1 MTKTYKTYRRP
12 YRLLLPLAAALVL
25 LLGTAPVTWGQ
36 QNESKPSAPRVKSSP
51 SSPRSSGVRSSP
63 RSSPRT
69 SSRPSS
75 RATSPSTRS
84 GMSRSKAGSTSG
96 KTVTR
101 TYPRSGSGTS
111 VRPMVPANR
120 DQGPRRYDGP
130 WRESNPP
137 RGVHPPSGGSRVGGG
152 SGHDRGHDYGHGHGY
167 YGRGSRG
174 YYPYY
179 YYSNY
184 PRYYGSFFSF
194 GLGYYPHY
202 YYSPYA
208 YSPYAYDYPYYP
220 GYPRYGRAAAYEPQG
235 ALDLN
240 VKPKDT
246 QVFVNGY
253 YVGTTGDFD
262 GWPRY
267 LWLDEDTYELIF
279 YKEGYETLVKEIAV
293 RPDLVIDVKLR
304 MQPGKSVAPEE
315 LTRYRGESDRSED
328 DRYDRDRERYDR
340 ERYDRERDVR
350 GGDDRGGDDRD
361 RYEVEYG
368 TAPRS
373 DRAPAPPEELEARTE
388 AGRVHVTISP
398 PEASVYLDGR
408 FVGIG
413 GELSSVKEGLLMDPG
428 EHHLQIFYPGH
439 ETREQ
444 TFTVAAGQ
452 EVKVEIDLAE

>member
-1 MTKTYKTYRRP
+1 MTTTTYKAYRRHG
-12 YRLLLPLAAALVL
+12 RFLLPLAAAFAL
-25 LLGTAPVTWGQ
+25 LLGTAPAAWGQ
-36 QNESKPSAPRVKSSP
+36 QHESKPSAPRVKSGS
-51 SSPRSSGVRSSP
+51 SSPRSSGVL

-69 SSRPSS
+69 SAPPSS
-75 RATSPSTRS
+75 RPTGPSARS
-84 GMSRSKAGSTSG
+84 GGSGTQAS
-96 KTVTR
+96 
-101 TYPRSGSGTS
+101 PRSGSETR
-111 VRPMVPANR
+111 VRPLLPADR
-120 DQGPRRYDGP
+120 SESPRGYDGP

-137 RGVHPPSGGSRVGGG
+137 RGVQPPPGGSRVGGG
-152 SGHDRGHDYGHGHGY
+152 SGHGHGHGY
-167 YGRGSRG
+167 HGRGSHG

-179 YYSNY
+179 YYRNY

-194 GLGYYPHY
+194 GLGYFPHY
-202 YYSPYA
+202 Y

-220 GYPRYGRAAAYEPQG
+220 RYGRAVAYEPQG

-279 YKEGYETLVKEIAV
+279 YKDGYETSVKEIAV
-293 RPDLVIDVKLR
+293 RRDLVIDVKLR
-304 MQPGKSVAPEE
+304 MQPGNSAAPED
-315 LTRYRGESDRSED
+315 LTRYRGESDRRED

-340 ERYDRERDVR
+340 ERDDRERYDR
-350 GGDDRGGDDRD
+350 DDGDRDDRG

-368 TAPRS
+368 TTTRS
-373 DRAPAPPEELEARTE
+373 ESTPAPPEELDARTE
-388 AGRVHVTISP
+388 AGRVHMTISP

-428 EHHLQIFYPGH
+428 EHRLQIFHPQY

-444 TFTVAAGQ
+444 TFSVAAGE
-452 EVKVEIDLAE
+452 EVKVEIDLAR